1 MSQIN
6 SKDQKSWSQG
16 QCESSLWVVTE
27 EDTYLLTLCSPPPNE
42 SVGEE
47 GERVWEQT
55 ASHSPS
61 LWLSQLS
68 SQHSPLWSP
77 EGGKR
82 NVPLEYGIGD
92 FKLTALTLKSRK
104 EIALIIKGNE
114 KGMLPSQLWLSVRHP
129 EERAGPQSPIGS
141 RYSTKQTVSGLS
153 PSELRL
159 LIGPVCG
166 EIVRRPSNPATVFPG
181 KPCYPGMPNGFHT
194 ASDFL
199 LPDIVVMVVQVQ

>member
-1 MSQIN
+1 M
-6 SKDQKSWSQG
+6 
-16 QCESSLWVVTE
+16 
-27 EDTYLLTLCSPPPNE
+27 
-42 SVGEE
+42 
-47 GERVWEQT
+47 
-55 ASHSPS
+55 
-61 LWLSQLS
+61 
-68 SQHSPLWSP
+68 
-77 EGGKR
+77 
-82 NVPLEYGIGD
+82 
-92 FKLTALTLKSRK
+92 
-104 EIALIIKGNE
+104 IIKGNE

-129 EERAGPQSPIGS
+129 EERAGPQSPTGS

-181 KPCYPGMPNGFHT
+181 KPCYPGMLSGFHT